1 MDYSKLIKELREK
14 LFMTQEEF
22 AQYIGASFQSVNR
35 WENGKYRPTIKM
47 RKKLNEL
54 FIANKI
60 ISEE

>member
-1 MDYSKLIKELREK
+1 MDYAKLIKELREK

-60 ISEE
+60 IPEE